1 MAETLFSRTAFS
13 ISSGKL
19 HIASPSAGSLLCAG
33 MALSDLR
40 QLGCLCWS
48 LSSASLVCRV
58 FWSCCLFL
66 AVPSGGHRARCLQ
79 GCASWWLRV
88 LQWVLPLAFL
98 LASCLLLRRGLP
110 SFSAG
115 AVSGRTLSGLVLA
128 YIVLELTGSALA
140 LLAQCLVALGRLL
153 LALLR
158 CLQIVSCWGLSEG
171 TEKVFASCSGSV
183 SGCRRL
189 F

>member
-19 HIASPSAGSLLCAG
+19 HRPSHLHLLGVCCVQEWP
-33 MALSDLR
+33 ALSDLR

-48 LSSASLVCRV
+48 LSSALLVCRV

-66 AVPSGGHRARCLQ
+66 AVPLCLL
-79 GCASWWLRV
+79 GASCSVSAGLCLVVAEGSAVGPSR
-88 LQWVLPLAFL
+88 PLAFL

-115 AVSGRTLSGLVLA
+115 CFGQDAVWAGSGIHRSGTHWL
-128 YIVLELTGSALA
+128 
-140 LLAQCLVALGRLL
+140 
-153 LALLR
+153 
-158 CLQIVSCWGLSEG
+158 
-171 TEKVFASCSGSV
+171 CSGSSGAVPRRSGASPAGPSPV
-183 SGCRRL
+183 SADCFVLGP
-189 F
+189 FGGH